1 MKHHSGFRK
10 EFFRLWTEK
19 SDQFDVELWED
30 SDIRAIITRAELLAT
45 GGMGEVMEEN
55 KKNYRRLNVS
65 QLQNGAN
72 DISRSRSEGETCFKC
87 GTYNKRNSSG

>member
-19 SDQFDVELWED
+19 SDQLDVELWED
-30 SDIRAIITRAELLAT
+30 SDINAIITRAELLAT

-72 DISRSRSEGETCFKC
+72 DISRSRWEGETCFKC
-87 GTYNKRNSSG
+87 VQ